1 MASGHTILP
10 GDVLTRAEIRAIFG
24 GSPQGGICPSVT
36 KRTVVLYSDPKE
48 AALWGYQD
56 GWLTEE
62 DGLGPVY
69 EYTGAGTKGDQT
81 FAGGRGAGNAAILS
95 HTQRGRTLHLFVHAG
110 KVRGSETKTHRY
122 VGMFAID
129 DELPFVPRQG
139 IGADGKPRNTIVF
152 RLRPNGKYERTQNDA
167 LAPAPD
173 TMASFVPRAVT
184 IDMIQSAAVTKGTF
198 VAPDLRR
205 VDISATLEAA
215 AKGKLVRVGKVH
227 TPEFQR
233 AGSEETTVRQ
243 KKALLVE
250 SFAAHL
256 ESKGHSVGSFQ
267 IKVKGKTSTLRTDLF
282 DATDHAL
289 YEAQGASDRDSAR
302 VALGR
307 LLDYRRYV
315 KQPDRP
321 DRPDAVVLLPGRPDA
336 DIEALLRDY
345 QASLVYRTADGAF
358 EKAD

>member
-1 MASGHTILP
+1 MA
-10 GDVLTRAEIRAIFG
+10 AM
-24 GSPQGGICPSVT
+24 
-36 KRTVVLYSDPKE
+36 
-48 AALWGYQD
+48 WGYQD

-69 EYTGAGTKGDQT
+69 EYTGAGAEGDQT
-81 FAGGRGAGNAAILS
+81 FAGTRGAGNAAILK
-95 HTQRGRTLHLFVHAG
+95 HDQMGRALHVFVRAG
-110 KVRGSETKTHRY
+110 KVRGSDTKTHRY
-122 VGMFAID
+122 VGIFAVD

-139 IGADGKPRNTIVF
+139 LGRDGNPRTTIVF
-152 RLRPNGKYERTQNDA
+152 RLRPYGKYERTNNDG
-167 LAPAPD
+167 LTPAPD
-173 TMASFVPRAVT
+173 TIANFVPRAVT
-184 IDMIQSAAVTKGTF
+184 IDMIQSAAVTKGVF
-198 VAPDLRR
+198 VAPGLRS
-205 VDISATLEAA
+205 VEISATLKAA

-227 TPEFQR
+227 APEFQR

-256 ESKGHSVGSFQ
+256 ESQGHAVGSFQ

-289 YEAQGASDRDSAR
+289 YEAQGASDRDSVR

-315 KQPDRP
+315 KQRNRQ

-345 QASLVYRTADGAF
+345 QASLVYRTKDGAF
-358 EKAD
+358 EKAV